1 MGIRFSVCGWKLFHL
16 TTAESGGRKRKL
28 EGAPELIRVLPFL
41 PDINNAN
48 GHVSTSVCRRP
59 KRASFI
65 STEMVE
71 TIYPGLCKC
80 VNALNGLLSFLQ
92 AITFLIKNEK
102 SSVSTP

>member
-65 STEMVE
+65 ST
-71 TIYPGLCKC
+71 IANNC
-80 VNALNGLLSFLQ
+80 VNGHRGVCQRPKRASFISTLDLL
-92 AITFLIKNEK
+92 
-102 SSVSTP
+102 

>member
-48 GHVSTSVCRRP
+48 GHVSTSVCQRP
-59 KRASFI
+59 KQASFI
-65 STEMVE
+65 STI
-71 TIYPGLCKC
+71 TIKMFQTAMEG

-92 AITFLIKNEK
+92 TAARQLLNNPEY
-102 SSVSTP
+102 VSTP